1 MYEFNEKTSDEKL
14 VFSLSR
20 KFKNSRSLIVLI
32 GSFRKELH
40 SAMHSCRVES
50 FLSSSNTTKGDCRSL
65 TMSFI
70 ECSALHNLSIKKASY
85 IAAES
90 NSVNPV
96 LAELTRG
103 LIDKSSYRLSTLVS
117 FASAFSSFSLYKF
130 LSGVRMPI

>member
-1 MYEFNEKTSDEKL
+1 MYEFGEKTSDEKL
-14 VFSLSR
+14 VFSLPR

-40 SAMHSCRVES
+40 SAMRSCRVES

-65 TMSFI
+65 TTSFI

-85 IAAES
+85 IKAES

-103 LIDKSSYRLSTLVS
+103 LIDKSSYRLSTFISL
-117 FASAFSSFSLYKF
+117 ASAFSNFSLYKF
-130 LSGVRMPI
+130 LSGARIPI